1 MLTIQYVP
9 YSKIDALP
17 SEERVNRLLD
27 IILDN
32 KIILLQGKL
41 RKEEEAM
48 LIEKTMEQIGKSDD
62 NNFKGIELSTIDSEK
77 VRNQKLMS
85 HIRFAFLSML
95 LGDRQGMTIVGPA
108 SIVKEI
114 KKDPEKIELFLDGMN
129 KSEEKSS
136 SSVSAATSKKIAKRK
151 KVSKRKK

>member
-9 YSKIDALP
+9 YSKIDSLSSP
-17 SEERVNRLLD
+17 ERVDRLLN

-41 RKEEEAM
+41 KKEEEAM
-48 LIEKTMEQIGKSDD
+48 LIEKTMEQIGKSD
-62 NNFKGIELSTIDSEK
+62 NNDFKGIELSTIESEK
-77 VRNQKLMS
+77 VRNQKFISQLRSTFMN
-85 HIRFAFLSML
+85 ML
-95 LGDRQGMTIVGPA
+95 LGDRLGMTIVGPA

-114 KKDPEKIELFLDGMN
+114 KKDPEKIELFLDGIGKDVSFSSN
-129 KSEEKSS
+129 TS
-136 SSVSAATSKKIAKRK
+136 SSVAKKTTKRK